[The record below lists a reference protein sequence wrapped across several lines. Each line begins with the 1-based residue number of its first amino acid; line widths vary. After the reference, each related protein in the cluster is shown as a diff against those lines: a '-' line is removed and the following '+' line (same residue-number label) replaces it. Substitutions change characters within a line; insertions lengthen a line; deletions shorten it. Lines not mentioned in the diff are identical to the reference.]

1 MAEVFEKAVAIFK
14 FYFEMSPSHEI
25 KHSLEF
31 AFTSSCC
38 FSERKP
44 SQDAADNPM
53 TDLSPGTWAAR
64 GEPWAEVTDDT
75 LQVLK
80 PRNRP
85 GSVQSL
91 KTSTWA
97 WERRAM
103 TFGGGQPRSPAVR
116 PREPG
121 PVSQD
126 GTRGRRTR
134 ERGGMCACVTQA
146 YTYMVYLRM

>member
-103 TFGGGQPRSPAVR
+103 TFGGVSHEVLPYGPGNQVQSLKTE
-116 PREPG
+116 RE
-121 PVSQD
+121 
-126 GTRGRRTR
+126 
-134 ERGGMCACVTQA
+134 GGGHEKGEACVH
-146 YTYMVYLRM
+146 V